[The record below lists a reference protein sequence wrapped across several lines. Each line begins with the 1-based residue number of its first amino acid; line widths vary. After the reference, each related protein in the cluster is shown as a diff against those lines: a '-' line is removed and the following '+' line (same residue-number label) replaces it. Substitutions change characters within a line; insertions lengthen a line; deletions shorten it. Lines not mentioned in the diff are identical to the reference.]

1 MEKKGRNLGDQVE
14 NEEEL
19 LNFDLDELSTQ
30 DLDQMSFN
38 SDDEIIELTE
48 LVEKGPGD
56 EETRAMDG
64 SWRTGSPSQE
74 IEPGID
80 FSTNEIAK
88 AMDGT
93 PDESS
98 SEDEL
103 DLSELSLELDLKDKG
118 EGKPEPEP
126 KGYEGEITADELD
139 RILEERPLK
148 KGVEMVEEPQQE
160 AEPEGDIFA
169 ADLEGLLDESSQED
183 GVVDLGEEA
192 EIEEPVMSVE
202 EQRAAADF
210 LESAREDN
218 AAVALE
224 PEEEPESERETQAY
238 IDMENLAPPPPAAE
252 PEPDDTAF
260 EPTSPESVG
269 ISEEKIEAAIT
280 RAVEDVAERVIRE
293 TVAEVAERVLNE
305 VIDALKKSLE
315 SSSE

>member
-1 MEKKGRNLGDQVE
+1 MEKKGQNLGDQVE
-14 NEEEL
+14 KEEEL
-19 LNFDLDELSTQ
+19 LDFDLDELSTQ

-38 SDDEIIELTE
+38 SNDEIIELTE

-74 IEPGID
+74 IEPDID

-103 DLSELSLELDLKDKG
+103 DLSELSLELNLKDKG
-118 EGKPEPEP
+118 EGKPEP

-139 RILEERPLK
+139 SILEERPLK
-148 KGVEMVEEPQQE
+148 RGSEMVEESQQE
-160 AEPEGDIFA
+160 AEPEGDVSA
-169 ADLEGLLDESSQED
+169 ADLEGLFDESSQEEV
-183 GVVDLGEEA
+183 VVDLGEEG
-192 EIEEPVMSVE
+192 EIEEPEISLE

-218 AAVALE
+218 GAVALE
-224 PEEEPESERETQAY
+224 PEEEPDSERETQAY
-238 IDMENLAPPPPAAE
+238 IDMENLASPPDAE
-252 PEPDDTAF
+252 PEPDVTAF
-260 EPTSPESVG
+260 ESTSPETVG

-280 RAVEDVAERVIRE
+280 KAVENVAERVIRE
-293 TVAEVAERVLNE
+293 TVGEVAERVLNE

-315 SSSE
+315 SNSE

>member
-1 MEKKGRNLGDQVE
+1 MEKRGRNPGDQVE

-64 SWRTGSPSQE
+64 SWRKGSPSSE
-74 IEPGID
+74 IEPDID

-98 SEDEL
+98 SEDEI
-103 DLSELSLELDLKDKG
+103 DLSELSLELGLKDKG
-118 EGKPEPEP
+118 EGKPEVEP

-139 RILEERPLK
+139 SILEERSLK
-148 KGVEMVEEPQQE
+148 RGIEMAEEPQQE
-160 AEPEGDIFA
+160 AEPEGDISS
-169 ADLEGLLDESSQED
+169 ADLEGLLDESSQEEV
-183 GVVDLGEEA
+183 VVDLGEEPEA
-192 EIEEPVMSVE
+192 EEQEMSVE
-202 EQRAAADF
+202 EQRAAVDF

-224 PEEEPESERETQAY
+224 PEEEPEPERETQAY
-238 IDMENLAPPPPAAE
+238 IDMENLTPPSE
-252 PEPDDTAF
+252 GEPDDTAF
-260 EPTSPESVG
+260 QPTSPESVG

-293 TVAEVAERVLNE
+293 TVAEVTERVLNE

-315 SSSE
+315 SDSE

>member
-1 MEKKGRNLGDQVE
+1 MEKRGRNPGDQVE
-14 NEEEL
+14 NEEDL

-64 SWRTGSPSQE
+64 SWRKGSPSSE
-74 IEPGID
+74 IEPDID

-98 SEDEL
+98 SEDEI
-103 DLSELSLELDLKDKG
+103 DLSELSLELGLKDKG
-118 EGKPEPEP
+118 EGKPEVEP

-139 RILEERPLK
+139 SILEERSLK
-148 KGVEMVEEPQQE
+148 RGIEMAEEPQQE
-160 AEPEGDIFA
+160 AEPEGDISS
-169 ADLEGLLDESSQED
+169 ADLEGLLDESSQEEV
-183 GVVDLGEEA
+183 VVDLGEEPEA
-192 EIEEPVMSVE
+192 EEQEMSVE
-202 EQRAAADF
+202 EQRAAVDF

-224 PEEEPESERETQAY
+224 PEEEPESEREIQAY
-238 IDMENLAPPPPAAE
+238 IDMENVAPPSEA
-252 PEPDDTAF
+252 EPDDTVF
-260 EPTSPESVG
+260 QPTSPESVG

-293 TVAEVAERVLNE
+293 TVAEVTERVLNE

-315 SSSE
+315 SDSE